1 MSEAAR
7 VGDAIHGPEP
17 VASPDND
24 GSAVAGRDPSTVAT
38 TTPAIAGGSPDV
50 FVNGFAAL
58 RVDDGGDGWQA
69 SAGSTGVFVNG
80 KPAVRAGDA
89 TSHGGAPG
97 AVAGG
102 SADVSFGDAAP
113 GTPNDRPHDRSVQ
126 LSFVDALGREVEDL
140 VVEVFCPHQPLSTQP
155 ASGSATITGLC
166 SSANVSVHKA
176 LQAGEWDDSASQG
189 PNPMTIMSAHT
200 HSNGTGGVEAP
211 SGGASANGGASAS
224 TTVHAPGPSGTSSS
238 QQTVNVPASN
248 GGSTAVQY
256 TTVHNWMQLV
266 YHAFGH
272 NLPTE
277 DHQLALLGVREA
289 SLSGPGRSSEAHVEK
304 LESRRHGDVAHVS
317 FTREKRAQSYNDLL
331 FAAYADRHVKTKQ
344 VVDVYECTI
353 DASPSHGKL
362 ELPYI
367 LEGHMLHAT
376 PSGFESYPGKHIA
389 LELFRGAH
397 APHVAAGGSAK
408 AVLDLAH
415 KQLGTKETT
424 TNYTKYNE
432 WYPAPA
438 EFWCAI
444 FVSWVFCHSGFPEIR
459 YTYCGNG
466 ADAFKSGAWGT
477 WHGSDANRE
486 AGRHRVLQL
495 ARRRPRVG
503 PHGHRR
509 QRSRQHHHRDRGQ
522 HEQRLTRRAGR
533 RRVPAI
539 EPPEE
544 PHQRLRPREI
554 PGDGAGD
561 AGDPLGRRGPPRA
574 REVREGLDAAAP
586 SVLRLQTRQVRRR
599 QGREA
604 LRALHAH
611 VQRREEQGQDPL
623 PRRVEPVREELRRVG
638 EVGRRAPRKADG
650 ELGLAHRRPPLA
662 EGPHEVLLPSF
673 LSQSYVDRTFDH
685 IARMHDRHEA
695 HKLRDELEAALL
707 QLSVKI

>member
-1 MSEAAR
+1 

-17 VASPDND
+17 VASPDPT
-24 GSAVAGRDPSTVAT
+24 ALTAT
-38 TTPAIAGGSPDV
+38 TVPASTATSLARVAVTAGSPDV

-69 SAGSTGVFVNG
+69 SAGSTGVFING

-89 TSHGGAPG
+89 TSHGGASG
-97 AVAGG
+97 AVASG

-200 HSNGTGGVEAP
+200 NGTGGVEAP
-211 SGGASANGGASAS
+211 SGGEGGASAS

-238 QQTVNVPASN
+238 QQTVNVPATN

-277 DHQLALLGVREA
+277 DHHMALLGVREA

-304 LESRRHGDVAHVS
+304 LESEAAHGDVAHVS

-397 APHVAAGGSAK
+397 APKAPEGGSAK

-415 KQLGTKETT
+415 KQLGTKETS

-438 EFWCAI
+438 EYWCAI
-444 FVSWVFCHSGFPEIR
+444 FVSWIFCHSGFPEVR

-477 WHGSDANRE
+477 WHGSDATAKPGDIVFYNWHDGGLAWDHTGIVVSDQGSTITAIEGNTSNGSPGAPDDGVYLRSNRPKSLINGF
-486 AGRHRVLQL
+486 GRVKFKDVAPAVPVIRWGGEGRRVREKSEKDSTLL
-495 ARRRPRVG
+495 
-503 PHGHRR
+503 
-509 QRSRQHHHRDRGQ
+509 HHRYFDYKHGKYVVDKDAKRYA
-522 HEQRLTRRAGR
+522 HFMHTFND
-533 RRVPAI
+533 VKNKDK
-539 EPPEE
+539 
-544 PHQRLRPREI
+544 I
-554 PGDGAGD
+554 PYLVVSSQYVKSYAEWVKWVD
-561 AGDPLGRRGPPRA
+561 AHPGKPTA
-574 REVREGLDAAAP
+574 S
-586 SVLRLQTRQVRRR
+586 SVLRT
-599 QGREA
+599 GG
-604 LRALHAH
+604 LRSPKDHT
-611 VQRREEQGQDPL
+611 
-623 PRRVEPVREELRRVG
+623 
-638 EVGRRAPRKADG
+638 KYF
-650 ELGLAHRRPPLA
+650 
-662 EGPHEVLLPSF
+662 LPSF
-673 LSQSYVDRTFDH
+673 LSKSYVDRTFDH